1 MPAHMP
7 PASLL
12 ILADGRLPA
21 GGHAHSGGLEAA
33 VEAGAVTDLAGLEA
47 FLRGRLT
54 TAGLVAAGLAAAACT
69 LATRAA
75 SAPSRTGTSPRPAFG
90 VGTGDG
96 WDALD
101 AEADARMPS
110 PGQRAASRAQGRA
123 LLRVARAA
131 WPHPA
136 LDLLGL
142 LGRAPHHPLVLGATV
157 AGTGTREQA
166 ASLAA
171 LHAVSGPASAGVRL
185 LSLDPIAVT
194 GLLAG
199 LAPVVDRVAADAAAA
214 EVPPAAG
221 APLLDFYAE
230 THRRAEVRLFAS

>member
-1 MPAHMP
+1 MPALMP
-7 PASLL
+7 SASLL

-54 TAGLVAAGLAAAACT
+54 TAGLVAAGLAAAAWT

-75 SAPSRTGTSPRPAFG
+75 
-90 VGTGDG
+90 GTGDG
-96 WDALD
+96 WAALD

-142 LGRAPHHPLVLGATV
+142 IGRAPHHPLVLGAAV
-157 AGTGTREQA
+157 AGVGTREQA

-221 APLLDFYAE
+221 APLLEKYAE

>member
-1 MPAHMP
+1 MPALMP

-54 TAGLVAAGLAAAACT
+54 TAGLVAAGLAAAAWT
-69 LATRAA
+69 LATRSASTEAWAA
-75 SAPSRTGTSPRPAFG
+75 M
-90 VGTGDG
+90 
-96 WDALD
+96 D

-142 LGRAPHHPLVLGATV
+142 LGRAPHHPLVLGVTV
-157 AGTGTREQA
+157 AGVGTREQT

-221 APLLDFYAE
+221 APLLERYAE
-230 THRRAEVRLFAS
+230 THRKAVRLFAS

>member
-1 MPAHMP
+1 
-7 PASLL
+7 
-12 ILADGRLPA
+12 
-21 GGHAHSGGLEAA
+21 
-33 VEAGAVTDLAGLEA
+33 
-47 FLRGRLT
+47 
-54 TAGLVAAGLAAAACT
+54 
-69 LATRAA
+69 
-75 SAPSRTGTSPRPAFG
+75 
-90 VGTGDG
+90 
-96 WDALD
+96 
-101 AEADARMPS
+101 
-110 PGQRAASRAQGRA
+110 
-123 LLRVARAA
+123 VARAA

-136 LDLLGL
+136 LDLLAL
-142 LGRAPHHPLVLGATV
+142 LGRAPHHPLVLGVAV
-157 AGTGTREQA
+157 AGAGTREQA